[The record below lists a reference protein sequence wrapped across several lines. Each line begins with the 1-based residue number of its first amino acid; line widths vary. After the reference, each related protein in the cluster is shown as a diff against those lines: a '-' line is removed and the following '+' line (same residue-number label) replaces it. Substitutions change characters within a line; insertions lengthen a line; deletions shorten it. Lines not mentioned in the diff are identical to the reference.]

1 MSFNNR
7 QQSLTLEANADLSA
21 HQYKIVE
28 LLSTGLAD
36 LADLRAGFGVLQNIP
51 EANEAATV
59 CIDGE
64 TKMIAGGT
72 IAIGDSIHC
81 VASGGW
87 GGAVTSGTLTPVNFL
102 GVALEG
108 VASGGIF
115 TMHFRAQTLP
125 SVVSGSILTEP
136 NA

>member
-7 QQSLTLEANADLSA
+7 QQSLTLEANADLSS

-28 LLSTGLAD
+28 LLASGLCD
-36 LADLRAGFGVLQNIP
+36 ISDLRAGFGVLQNIP
-51 EANEAATV
+51 RANEAATV

-64 TKMIAGGT
+64 TKMMAGGT

-87 GGAVTSGTLTPVNFL
+87 AGAVTSGTLTPVNLL

-115 TMHFRAQTLP
+115 TMHFRAQTIP
-125 SVVSGSILTEP
+125 TVVSGSILTEP

>member
-1 MSFNNR
+1 MSYNNR
-7 QQSLTLEANADLSA
+7 QSSLPLPANADLSA

-28 LLSTGLAD
+28 LLSTGKVD
-36 LADLRAGFGVLQNIP
+36 ISDLRAGFGVLQNVP
-51 EANEAATV
+51 EADEAATV
-59 CIDGE
+59 VIDGE

-87 GGAVTSGTLTPVNFL
+87 AGPVTSGTLTPVNIL
-102 GVALEG
+102 GVAMEG

-125 SVVSGSILTEP
+125 TVVSGSILTEP

>member
-1 MSFNNR
+1 MAYNNR
-7 QQSLTLEANADLSA
+7 QSSLPLPANADLST

-28 LLSTGLAD
+28 LLSTGKCD
-36 LADLRAGFGVLQNIP
+36 ISDLRAGFGVLQNVP
-51 EANEAATV
+51 EADEAATV

-72 IAIGDSIHC
+72 IAIGNWLHC

-87 GGAVTSGTLTPVNFL
+87 AGAVTSATLTPVNVI
-102 GVALEG
+102 GVAMEG

-115 TMHFRAQTLP
+115 TAHMRSFTIP
-125 SVVSGSILTEP
+125 SITSGSIITEP